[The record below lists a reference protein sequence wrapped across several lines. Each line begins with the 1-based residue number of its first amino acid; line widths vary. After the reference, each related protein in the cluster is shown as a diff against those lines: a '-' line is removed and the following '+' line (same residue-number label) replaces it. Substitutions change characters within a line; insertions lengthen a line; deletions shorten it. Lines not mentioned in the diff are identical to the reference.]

1 MYILNF
7 ISVRSQYSMNLNLV
21 SVELLSYLCDT
32 VLMSFLMALDEII
45 FANACNIV
53 DTFLR

>member
-7 ISVRSQYSMNLNLV
+7 LSVRSQYSMNLNLV